1 MRPAGT
7 MRRLRRPASQ
17 QHAAG
22 ADAIGHNAKALPTPA
37 VGIAPSVLPVSTM
50 LPKSLRCL
58 LWACA
63 VALVVVPPSAA
74 AAATDYPNRQVK
86 ILVGFA
92 AGGATDL
99 VARIVAQKLTE
110 RLGQQFVVENRAGA
124 GGVLATGVVAK
135 SPPDGY
141 TLIMASAS
149 HAINVSLQKSLP
161 YDAIADFVA
170 VAPVASTT
178 NVLAVNPALP
188 VNSVAEYIALAK
200 AKPGS
205 INFSSAG
212 VGSSSHLAG
221 ELFKSMAGI
230 NVTHVPYK
238 GTADAVRDLVGGQ
251 VQSTVD
257 SVSALLPFIRS
268 GQLRALGVG
277 DPQRTALLPGVPTI
291 AESGLPGYEVNAWV
305 GILAP
310 AQTPGDVVA
319 LLNREILA
327 ILQMPDVQKRL
338 EEMGSR
344 PIGTS
349 PEAFAALIRSDVA
362 RFAAIIKSAGVQ
374 PQ

>member
-1 MRPAGT
+1 
-7 MRRLRRPASQ
+7 
-17 QHAAG
+17 
-22 ADAIGHNAKALPTPA
+22 
-37 VGIAPSVLPVSTM
+37 
-50 LPKSLRCL
+50 
-58 LWACA
+58 
-63 VALVVVPPSAA
+63 
-74 AAATDYPNRQVK
+74 
-86 ILVGFA
+86 
-92 AGGATDL
+92 
-99 VARIVAQKLTE
+99 
-110 RLGQQFVVENRAGA
+110 
-124 GGVLATGVVAK
+124 
-135 SPPDGY
+135 
-141 TLIMASAS
+141 
-149 HAINVSLQKSLP
+149 
-161 YDAIADFVA
+161 
-170 VAPVASTT
+170 
-178 NVLAVNPALP
+178 
-188 VNSVAEYIALAK
+188 
-200 AKPGS
+200 
-205 INFSSAG
+205 
-212 VGSSSHLAG
+212 
-221 ELFKSMAGI
+221 MAGI

>member
-1 MRPAGT
+1 M
-7 MRRLRRPASQ
+7 S
-17 QHAAG
+17 
-22 ADAIGHNAKALPTPA
+22 
-37 VGIAPSVLPVSTM
+37 PVSI
-50 LPKSLRCL
+50 LRL
-58 LWACA
+58 FWACA
-63 VALVVVPPSAA
+63 VALAVVHVSPARAA
-74 AAATDYPNRQVK
+74 SDYPNKPVR

-135 SPPDGY
+135 AAPDGY

-188 VNSVAEYIALAK
+188 VNTVAEYIALAK

-221 ELFKSMAGI
+221 ELFMSMAGI
-230 NVTHVPYK
+230 KVTHVPYK
-238 GTADAVRDLVGGQ
+238 GTADAVRDLIGGQ

-268 GQLRALGVG
+268 GAAEGAGRRRS
-277 DPQRTALLPGVPTI
+277 QRTPLLPGVPTI

-310 AQTPGDVVA
+310 AQTPSDIVA
-319 LLNREILA
+319 LLNREINA

-349 PEAFAALIRSDVA
+349 PDAFAALIRSDVA
-362 RFAAIIKSAGVQ
+362 RFASIIKTAGVQ